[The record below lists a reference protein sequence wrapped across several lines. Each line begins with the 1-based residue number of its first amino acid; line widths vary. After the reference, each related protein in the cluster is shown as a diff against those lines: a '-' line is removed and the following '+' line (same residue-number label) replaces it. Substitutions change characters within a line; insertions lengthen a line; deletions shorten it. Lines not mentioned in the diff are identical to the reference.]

1 MDYLSL
7 VSIRAYICSQNS
19 SWHIAGFHCL
29 GICESRFPHKNYL
42 FLFVCHLLQSY
53 FRLSAG
59 RGINTYRYSGTV
71 ACKWEGE
78 WWRSFFLKRLTM
90 CSALRMFSWKKS
102 TLCYLRNLR
111 VFVII
116 SLLINNPCNY
126 LLSLNGGLGK
136 GWGFLKI
143 HLILKCTLHHVML
156 IVLSCCSGFK

>member
-1 MDYLSL
+1 M

-42 FLFVCHLLQSY
+42 FLFLCHLLQSY

-59 RGINTYRYSGTV
+59 RYTGIVVQSHANERV
-71 ACKWEGE
+71 NDEDP
-78 WWRSFFLKRLTM
+78 FQKRLTM

-116 SLLINNPCNY
+116 SSLINNPCNY

-136 GWGFLKI
+136 G
-143 HLILKCTLHHVML
+143 
-156 IVLSCCSGFK
+156 

>member
-19 SWHIAGFHCL
+19 SWHIADFHCL

-42 FLFVCHLLQSY
+42 FLFLCHLLQSY

-78 WWRSFFLKRLTM
+78 WWRSF
-90 CSALRMFSWKKS
+90 SKK
-102 TLCYLRNLR
+102 THNVFGITDVLVEKKVLCYLRNLR

-116 SLLINNPCNY
+116 SSLINNPCNY

-143 HLILKCTLHHVML
+143 HLILICTLHHVML